1 MTKKSVSKGVTTKA
15 LKLQRAV
22 SVYRSICKEYL
33 TSRVSTHC
41 NAVAVE
47 GCIPAADDCKEWI
60 RFRSQTEAA
69 KVIGLK
75 HDAIGVKR
83 ALTGEAKT
91 AGGGWV
97 FRYASAVPQV
107 ST

>member
-22 SVYRSICKEYL
+22 SVYRSIRKEYR
-33 TSRVSTHC
+33 TSRVSTHS

-69 KVIGLK
+69 KMIGLK
-75 HDAIGVKR
+75 NPTQGAMGVKNI
-83 ALTGEAKT
+83 LDGVTKT
-91 AGGGWV
+91 TAGGWV
-97 FRYASAVPQV
+97 FRHASVAV
-107 ST
+107 